1 MKVAIITD
9 QHLGA
14 RKSSRVFHDFFNKF
28 YTNIF
33 FPTLKKRRIDT
44 VLDLGDTYDNRR
56 TLDLW
61 AANWSKTEYFD
72 KLREMG
78 VTVHALVGNHTAY
91 FKDTN
96 DVNTLSGIVGEYDN
110 ISIYDR
116 ATEVVIGGLPILFL
130 PWINQQNKEESYA
143 AIENSKSKV
152 AMGHLELNG
161 FEAHRGYIMDHGDS
175 TAPYKKFDKVFSGHY
190 HRKSQRNN
198 IWYLGNPYQIY
209 WNDYRDPRGFHIFDT
224 ETLELEF
231 IKNPYEIYQKI
242 YYHEEQIKP
251 SMFKYHEYANTFIKI
266 IVEKKTNTDK
276 FERFISQLYSAG
288 VHEIKVIEDPS
299 FEQDLSEEIDIERED
314 TLTILERY
322 VDDMEHSDK
331 DALKNILKSLYVEAL
346 ELV

>member
-9 QHLGA
+9 QHFGA

-28 YTNIF
+28 YKNVF
-33 FPTLKKRRIDT
+33 FPTLKKRGIDT

-56 TLDLW
+56 ALDLW
-61 AANWSKTEYFD
+61 AANWSKAEYFD
-72 KLREMG
+72 KLRKMG

-96 DVNTLSGIVGEYDN
+96 DVNTLTGIVGEYDN

-276 FERFISQLYSAG
+276 FENFISQLYAAG

-299 FEQDLSEEIDIERED
+299 FEQDLNEEIDIERED

-331 DALKNILKSLYVEAL
+331 TAVKNILKSLYVEAL

>member
-9 QHLGA
+9 QHFGA

-28 YTNIF
+28 YQNVF
-33 FPTLKKRRIDT
+33 FPTIKKRRIDT

-56 TLDLW
+56 ALDLW
-61 AANWSKTEYFD
+61 AANWSKAEYFD

-96 DVNTLSGIVGEYDN
+96 DVNTLTGIVGEYDN
-110 ISIYDR
+110 INIYDR
-116 ATEVVIGGLPILFL
+116 ATEVEIGGLPILFL

-175 TAPYKKFDKVFSGHY
+175 TAPYRKFEKVFSGHY

-231 IKNPYEIYQKI
+231 IQNPYEIYQKI
-242 YYHEEQIKP
+242 YYHEDNIQS
-251 SMFKYHEYANTFIKI
+251 SMFKFHEYANTFIKI

>member
-9 QHLGA
+9 QHFGA

-28 YTNIF
+28 YQNVF
-33 FPTLKKRRIDT
+33 FPTLKKRGIDT

-56 TLDLW
+56 ALDLW
-61 AANWSKTEYFD
+61 AANWSKAEYFD

-161 FEAHRGYIMDHGDS
+161 FEAHRGYLMDHGDS
-175 TAPYKKFDKVFSGHY
+175 TAPYRKFEKVFSGHY
-190 HRKSQRNN
+190 HQQSSREN
-198 IWYLGNPYQIY
+198 ITYLGNPYQIY
-209 WNDYRDPRGFHIFDT
+209 WNDYNSKRGFHIFDT
-224 ETLELEF
+224 ETKKLEF
-231 IKNPYEIYQKI
+231 IPNPYEIYAKI
-242 YYHEEQIKP
+242 YYNEDKLN
-251 SMFKYHEYANTFIKI
+251 SSKFKYIDFANNFIKI
-266 IVEKKTNTDK
+266 IVEKKTDPDK
-276 FERFISQLYSAG
+276 FEFFISQLYAAG

-299 FEQDLSEEIDIERED
+299 FEQDINEEIDIEKED
-314 TLTILERY
+314 TLTILEKY
-322 VDDMEHSDK
+322 VDDIEYNDK
-331 DALKNILKSLYVEAL
+331 TALKSILKSLYVEAL
-346 ELV
+346 ELA

>member
-9 QHLGA
+9 QHFGA

-28 YTNIF
+28 YKNVF
-33 FPTLKKRRIDT
+33 FPTLKKRGIDT

-78 VTVHALVGNHTAY
+78 ITVHALVGNHTAY

-96 DVNTLSGIVGEYDN
+96 DVNTLTGIVGEYDN

-130 PWINQQNKEESYA
+130 PWINQQNKEESYT

-161 FEAHRGYIMDHGDS
+161 FEAHRGYLMDHGDS
-175 TAPYKKFDKVFSGHY
+175 TAPYRKFEKVFSGHY
-190 HRKSQRNN
+190 HRKSHRNN

>member
-33 FPTLKKRRIDT
+33 FPTLKKRGIDT

-242 YYHEEQIKP
+242 YYDERNMQLG
-251 SMFKYHEYANTFIKI
+251 MFKYHEYAQTFIKI
-266 IVEKKTNTDK
+266 IVEKKTDTQK
-276 FERFISQLYSAG
+276 FERFISNLYAAG

-299 FEQDLSEEIDIERED
+299 FEQDLNEEIDIERED
-314 TLTILERY
+314 TLTILEKY

>member
-231 IKNPYEIYQKI
+231 IQNPYEIYQKI
-242 YYHEEQIKP
+242 YYHEDNIQS
-251 SMFKYHEYANTFIKI
+251 SMFKFHEYANTFIKI

>member
-242 YYHEEQIKP
+242 YYDERNMQLG
-251 SMFKYHEYANTFIKI
+251 MFKYHEYAQTFIKI
-266 IVEKKTNTDK
+266 IVEKKTDTQK
-276 FERFISQLYSAG
+276 FERFISNLYAAG

-299 FEQDLSEEIDIERED
+299 FEQDINEEIDIERED
-314 TLTILERY
+314 TLTILEKY

>member
-1 MKVAIITD
+1 MKIAIITD
-9 QHLGA
+9 QHFGA
-14 RKSSRVFHDFFNKF
+14 RKSSRVFHDYFNKF
-28 YTNIF
+28 YKNVF
-33 FPTLKKRRIDT
+33 FPTLKKRGIDT
-44 VLDLGDTYDNRR
+44 LLDLGDTYDNRR

-78 VTVHALVGNHTAY
+78 VTIHALVGNHTAY

-96 DVNTLSGIVGEYDN
+96 DVNTLDGIVGEYNN
-110 ISIYDR
+110 IIIYDR
-116 ATEVVIGGLPILFL
+116 ATEVEIGGLPILFL

-276 FERFISQLYSAG
+276 FENFISQLYAAG

-299 FEQDLSEEIDIERED
+299 FEQDLNEEIDIERED